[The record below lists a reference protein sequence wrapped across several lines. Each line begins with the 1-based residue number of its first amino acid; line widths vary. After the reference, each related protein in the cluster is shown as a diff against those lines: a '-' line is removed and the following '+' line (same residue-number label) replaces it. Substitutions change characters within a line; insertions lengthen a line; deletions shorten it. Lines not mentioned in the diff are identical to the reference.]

1 MIPCNHVEH
10 YYIYSQGLHKKQ
22 INPVMC
28 QLIKGECSVFLKKII
43 LWMKTIHY
51 PNTIRSHLVTIT
63 PITPFTPNST
73 SKLRTAL
80 HIRYL
85 KVIPRFVSRANTA
98 ES

>member
-1 MIPCNHVEH
+1 MLNIIT
-10 YYIYSQGLHKKQ
+10 YIAKAQGLHKKQ

-43 LWMKTIHY
+43 SWMKTIHY
-51 PNTIRSHLVTIT
+51 LNTIRSHLVTIT
-63 PITPFTPNST
+63 PMTPFTPNST

-85 KVIPRFVSRANTA
+85 KVIPRFVSCANTA